1 MTEFTK
7 LLSNYHFYAIVATYY
22 TFAAAVG
29 AMPSPDVSSGKFY
42 AWSFKFLNTL
52 AANLS
57 RAAAGKIPGT
67 DVMPPVAPAMLNTEV
82 VNPIQP
88 PTTPKP

>member
-1 MTEFTK
+1 MNDFIK
-7 LLSNYHFYAIVATYY
+7 LLGDWHFLVLVGGYY

-29 AMPSPDVSSGKFY
+29 ALPIPDAASSKFY
-42 AWSFKFLNTL
+42 GWAFKFLNTL

-67 DVMPPVAPAMLNTEV
+67 DALPAAPA
-82 VNPIQP
+82 
-88 PTTPKP
+88 PKP

>member
-1 MTEFTK
+1 MNDFTG
-7 LLSNYHFYAIVATYY
+7 LLGNWHFYALVAGYY

-29 AMPSPDVSSGKFY
+29 ALPLPDGASGKFY
-42 AWSFKFLNTL
+42 GWAFKFLNTL

-67 DVMPPVAPAMLNTEV
+67 DAL
-82 VNPIQP
+82 